1 MKTHSAALHGTLS
14 ANLLIWRNMKIRT
27 NMETY
32 SAALNGTLNLQI
44 WGPKDTW
51 KSEPK
56 WKTIQLLLMRLRIWK
71 SRWSKVTWKSA
82 QKRKIIQVLLMK
94 LKIRESCWSKDK
106 WKSRP
111 KWKSFKC
118 SYPQKNDIL
127 VWKKHEGKR
136 KFCLSMLHWPD
147 SLQLGEPTRCSL
159 LNLLPFS
166 CCCCLLC
173 VVNNYCCVIRMRYS
187 QTFHMQYFSNTWCW
201 AFVVT
206 LRAAEWITSSLGSFM
221 CLQMSW
227 CWTFLVTGSSWIA

>member
-1 MKTHSAALHGTLS
+1 MKTHSAALHGTL
-14 ANLLIWRNMKIRT
+14 NLR
-27 NMETY
+27 
-32 SAALNGTLNLQI
+32 I

-71 SRWSKVTWKSA
+71 SCWSKVTWKSA

-94 LKIRESCWSKDK
+94 LKIRQPCWSKDT

-111 KWKSFKC
+111 KWKSFSC
-118 SYPQKNDIL
+118 SYPQKNDFL

-166 CCCCLLC
+166 CCCLLC
-173 VVNNYCCVIRMRYS
+173 VVNNDCCAIWIPYS
-187 QTFHMQYFSNTWCW
+187 QTFHMHIF
-201 AFVVT
+201 
-206 LRAAEWITSSLGSFM
+206 
-221 CLQMSW
+221 
-227 CWTFLVTGSSWIA
+227 